1 METAEGTAGQQTMD
15 IHTTSHNQ
23 ESSKVPLLPTAE
35 DENAEEGNST
45 GRLVYCVLAFE
56 IKHYLVIKSI
66 LHLTQ
71 KRKVH

>member
-1 METAEGTAGQQTMD
+1 METTEGTAGQQTMD
-15 IHTTSHNQ
+15 IHTASHNQ

-56 IKHYLVIKSI
+56 IKITSVSKETPSCNKI
-66 LHLTQ
+66 
-71 KRKVH
+71 